1 MGRRVRAPLALV
13 MLMLAAIVAGCGE
26 DGGGAG
32 DRTINWYTFDEPS
45 GAFDEGAKNCNEEAG
60 GEYEINLVPLPTDA
74 NQQREL
80 LVRRLAAEDSSVDVI
95 SMDVIWT
102 AEFAEARWIREVP
115 QQFATE
121 VEGNTLQGPL
131 ETAKYQDTLYG
142 IPHNS
147 NTQLLWYRKDRVE
160 TPPKT
165 WDEMIDQAE
174 QLGEDGKIQVQAASY
189 EGYTVWFNTL
199 VESAGGSVLT
209 PEGETALGPPAERAI
224 EVINRLGNSPAA
236 DPAISNS
243 KEDSGRLAFQ
253 GGGSSFMVN
262 YPFVFPSA
270 KAEAP
275 DVHKNM
281 GIAPYPGVEEG
292 QPAKVTLGGINL
304 GVSSFSDNPDL
315 AFEAAMCL
323 RSEQNQIVNTQKGGL
338 PPTIEA
344 LYDNKEIKKAYP
356 GFDDLMKQGIENGV
370 PRPVTPAYSDISL
383 TIQQTLHPPGGIDPN
398 EALDTLSERI
408 DIVKDGGIY

>member
-1 MGRRVRAPLALV
+1 MLVLVALLA
-13 MLMLAAIVAGCGE
+13 AGCGGG
-26 DGGGAG
+26 DGGGSG

-60 GEYEINLVPLPTDA
+60 GRYEIKLVPLPTDA

-80 LVRRLAAEDSSVDVI
+80 LVRRLAAEDESVDLM

-102 AEFAEARWIREVP
+102 AEFAEAGWIREVP
-115 QQFATE
+115 DELATE
-121 VEGNTLQGPL
+121 IEGNTLEGPL
-131 ETAKYQDTLYG
+131 ETAKYQDKLYG

-160 TPPKT
+160 NPPAT

-174 QLGEDGKIQVQAASY
+174 ELGDDGKIQVQGARY
-189 EGYTVWFNTL
+189 EGYVVWFNTL
-199 VESAGGSVLT
+199 VESAGGSILT
-209 PEGETALGPPAERAI
+209 PEGDTALGPPAERAV
-224 EVINRLGNSPAA
+224 EVINRLGNSSAA
-236 DPAISNS
+236 DPAIGNS
-243 KEDSGRLAFQ
+243 KEDSARLAFQ
-253 GGGSSFMVN
+253 SGSASFMVN
-262 YPFVFPSA
+262 YPFVYPSA
-270 KAEAP
+270 KEEAP
-275 DVHKNM
+275 DVFKNM
-281 GIAPYPGVEEG
+281 GIAPYPGVEDG

-304 GVSSFSDNPDL
+304 GVTTSSDNPDI
-315 AFEAAMCL
+315 AFEAAKCL

-338 PPTIEA
+338 PPTIES
-344 LYDNKEIKKAYP
+344 LYDNEEIKKAYP
-356 GFDDLMKQGIENGV
+356 GFADLMKKGIEEGV

-398 EALDTLSERI
+398 EALDTLRERI